1 MVRSNRGEKLLER
14 ARRRHGTSWPRPARD
29 QVRDDVAAVQARTA
43 AQVAEAVEPPT
54 EPHGEADPSLD
65 VALYNCSCGLVF
77 EAPVS
82 TSVDCPHCGGS
93 LAW

>member
-1 MVRSNRGEKLLER
+1 MVRSTRGEKLIER
-14 ARRRHGTSWPRPARD
+14 ARRRQGTSWARLS
-29 QVRDDVAAVQARTA
+29 RVAAGTEVEVPEVAKPGPEPRSDDA
-43 AQVAEAVEPPT
+43 A
-54 EPHGEADPSLD
+54 EPHVEADPSLD

-82 TSVDCPHCGGS
+82 TSVGCPHCGVH